1 VPDRVKALR
10 DLITTPPTPWESTG
24 AVLREVC
31 DATAEALSAFGAGI
45 SLLTD
50 DGVRGVYAATD
61 PDSER
66 LEELQ
71 FVLGEGPC
79 RDAFTG
85 RRPVLI
91 ADLEDGVVGRWPGY
105 APALLS
111 DGIRAVFAFPLQVGA
126 ARLGVM
132 DVYRERAGPLSGNEL
147 PLALSFAEVAVDV
160 LLDRQR
166 DTGAP
171 DGADGPAAEI
181 ERSPALFQAQGM
193 VMVQL
198 GVGIGEAMARLRA
211 YAYAQDRRLDDV
223 ARDVVE
229 RRLRFHHDDET

>member
-1 VPDRVKALR
+1 VPSRVKALR
-10 DLITTPPTPWESTG
+10 DLIATPPTPWESTG

-31 DATAEALSAFGAGI
+31 DATAEALSASGAGI

-61 PDSER
+61 PASER

-79 RDAFTG
+79 MDAFTG

-91 ADLEDGVVGRWPGY
+91 ADLDDGAVDRWPGY
-105 APALLS
+105 TPALLS

-132 DVYRERAGPLSGNEL
+132 DVFRERAGPLTDQEL
-147 PLALSFAEVAVDV
+147 PLALSFAGVAVDA

-171 DGADGPAAEI
+171 DGAAAEI
-181 ERSPALFQAQGM
+181 ARSPALFQAQGM

-211 YAYAQDRRLDDV
+211 YAYARDRRLDDV

-229 RRLRFHHDDET
+229 RRLRFDHDDEAR